1 MKDMKYKLISWLN
14 KYTQNILD
22 KREELRFKNF
32 NVLRDINYN
41 CKIDK
46 SVLTDTLID
55 KGKGVGLQTFI
66 MKKNVSQLV
75 NNKY

>member
-14 KYTQNILD
+14 RYTQNILD

-55 KGKGVGLQTFI
+55 KGAGLQTFI
-66 MKKNVSQLV
+66 IKKNVSQLV
-75 NNKY
+75 NKKY